1 MLLTRRR
8 ATCSVAASADS
19 CYELDQLRRACR
31 AYGQAPLGVRT
42 IPIASIVGT
51 IGRCC
56 DFDRCF
62 NAIRPH
68 LRRAVTAVRRA
79 FPDGAVP
86 AIDVVKLGD
95 EYFVSDGHK
104 RIAAARAA
112 GSDYVDAD
120 VTAVFARRRPPA
132 ATMA

>member
-1 MLLTRRR
+1 VSEVFGRGTCGQLL
-8 ATCSVAASADS
+8 
-19 CYELDQLRRACR
+19 ELDKLRRACGVS
-31 AYGQAPLGVRT
+31 GQASLGVRT
-42 IPIASIVGT
+42 IPVASIVGT

-86 AIDVVKLGD
+86 VIDVFKLGD
-95 EYFVSDGHK
+95 AYFVSDGHK
-104 RIAAARAA
+104 RIGAARAA
-112 GSDYVDAD
+112 GTDYVDAD
-120 VTAVFARRRPPA
+120 VTALFARRR
-132 ATMA
+132 